1 VSPPAGPGRALAPD
15 RGTGAGHAR
24 ARAAAALR
32 DLAHAFVGH
41 EVDDGALDEL
51 ARWAG
56 DRAGAIREG
65 SRRARPDDALLRE
78 VVVAGTP
85 GHGERIVHY
94 ADCPVSGHDNPL
106 ALPAVAWREGD
117 EAVVRATLGRAHEG
131 APGRAHGGV
140 VAALFDDAFGY
151 LTGLGGEPTYGGRL
165 EVSYHHPTPLG
176 QPLEVRCHFTERGGR
191 RRHAS
196 GTLSHRG
203 RVLVRASAVLV
214 TVPAE
219 SVGRATYDEAQ
230 PGLKAKS
237 GDEA

>member
-1 VSPPAGPGRALAPD
+1 MSSTTGPGRPPAPD
-15 RGTGAGHAR
+15 GGTALDDAR
-24 ARAAAALR
+24 TRAAGALR
-32 DLAHAFVGH
+32 DLVHAFVGH
-41 EVDDGALDEL
+41 EVDDPALDEL

-56 DRAGAIREG
+56 DRAGAIGRG
-65 SRRARPDDALLRE
+65 SPRSRPDDALLRE
-78 VVVAGTP
+78 VVVAGAP

-106 ALPAVAWREGD
+106 ALPAVAWRDGD

-165 EVSYHHPTPLG
+165 EVTYHHPTPLG
-176 QPLEVRCHFTERGGR
+176 QPLEVRCHFSGRGGR
-191 RRHAS
+191 RRHAT

-219 SVGRATYDEAQ
+219 SVGRATYDEV
-230 PGLKAKS
+230 
-237 GDEA
+237 

>member
-1 VSPPAGPGRALAPD
+1 MSPSAGPGPSPAPD
-15 RGTGAGHAR
+15 AKPGDDARG
-24 ARAAAALR
+24 RAAAALR

-41 EVDDGALDEL
+41 EADDGALDEL

-56 DRAGAIREG
+56 DRATAIREG
-65 SRRARPDDALLRE
+65 PPRARPDDALLRE
-78 VVVAGTP
+78 VVVPGAP
-85 GHGERIVHY
+85 GHGERIVHFG
-94 ADCPVSGHDNPL
+94 DCPVSGHDNPL

-176 QPLEVRCHFTERGGR
+176 QPLEVRCHFTERGRR
-191 RRHAS
+191 RRHAT

-203 RVLVRASAVLV
+203 KVLVRADAVLV
-214 TVPAE
+214 TVPAG
-219 SVGRATYDEAQ
+219 SVGRATYDDA
-230 PGLKAKS
+230 
-237 GDEA
+237 